1 MPSPLL
7 ESLFDE
13 SENRPLSVTEI
24 NSTVRADLERRYSS
38 VWLEGEI
45 TNFNAHQS
53 GHWYFSLSDE
63 KSQIKA
69 VCFRGSNSRIK
80 FKPTNGLQV
89 RVRGKLTV
97 YEPSGSYQIVVES
110 LEPSGEGALR
120 AMFEQI
126 EARLRG
132 EGLFE
137 PGLKRKI
144 PFLPQRVGVITSASG
159 AAFHDVVR
167 EMVRHSSSISVLLI
181 PALVQGEGAGADL
194 KRALDTAN
202 DYSRKAPQDKKLDV
216 IIIGRGGGS
225 MEDLWAFN
233 EEALARAIRASE
245 IPVISAVGH
254 DIDYT
259 IADYI
264 ADVRA
269 ATPTAAAQMVA
280 GREERIRTFLDQS
293 AGRMASSLSYTM
305 LGARHRLEMLSGS
318 AGLADFPTVVA
329 EKRAQVEGCVEDMV
343 SALSE
348 RISEARVRTDA
359 ARNAMS
365 PARLSADLNEKK
377 GRFAVVRERS
387 ANAMA
392 RALRSKVEKLAVRG
406 AALDALSPL
415 KVLNRG
421 YSIALDENGSVL
433 SSVDVVNVGSEVT
446 VRLADGRFNAKVS
459 DKEEF

>member
-1 MPSPLL
+1 MASPLL
-7 ESLFDE
+7 ESLFDQ

-38 VWLEGEI
+38 VWIEGEI

-53 GHWYFSLSDE
+53 GHWYFSLRDE

-69 VCFRGSNSRIK
+69 ACFRGTNNRIK
-80 FKPTNGLQV
+80 FKPMNGLQV

-97 YEPSGSYQIVVES
+97 YEPSGSYQIVVDS

-126 EARLRG
+126 EAKLRA

-144 PFLPQRVGVITSASG
+144 PFLPKRVGVITSASG

-167 EMVRHSSSISVLLI
+167 ELCRHSSTISVLLI

-194 KRALDTAN
+194 RKALQLAN
-202 DYSRKAPQDKKLDV
+202 EYSRNEPSENKLDV
-216 IIIGRGGGS
+216 LIIGRGGGS

-259 IADYI
+259 ISDYI

-280 GREERIRTFLDQS
+280 GREERVRNLLEQGV
-293 AGRMASSLSYTM
+293 GRMTSSVSYLMLS
-305 LGARHRLEMLSGS
+305 ARHRVEMLSS
-318 AGLADFPTVVA
+318 AAGLADFPEVLS
-329 EKRAQVEGCVEDMV
+329 EWRAQVEGCVHDLV
-343 SALSE
+343 SAVRE
-348 RISEARVRTDA
+348 KTAAGRVRVDA
-359 ARNAMS
+359 ARNEMS
-365 PARLSADLNEKK
+365 PARLSADLNDKK
-377 GRFAVVRERS
+377 GRFAVVNERVANGIARILRARREI
-387 ANAMA
+387 
-392 RALRSKVEKLAVRG
+392 LAVRG

-421 YSIALDENGSVL
+421 YSIALDGDGSVL
-433 SSVDVVNVGSEVT
+433 ASVDAVEVGRDVT
-446 VRLADGRFNAKVS
+446 VRLADGQFDAKVS
-459 DKEEF
+459 GKESF

>member
-1 MPSPLL
+1 MPSSLL

-24 NSTVRADLERRYSS
+24 NSTVRADLERRYAS
-38 VWLEGEI
+38 VWIEGEI

-53 GHWYFSLSDE
+53 GHWYFSLRDE

-69 VCFRGSNSRIK
+69 ACFRGANNKIK
-80 FKPTNGLQV
+80 FKPMNGLQV

-97 YEPSGSYQIVVES
+97 YEPNGSYQIVVES

-126 EARLRG
+126 EAKLRG

-137 PGLKRKI
+137 AELKRKI
-144 PFLPQRVGVITSASG
+144 PFLPKRVGVITSASG

-167 EMVRHSSSISVLLI
+167 ELYRHSSTISVLLI

-194 KRALDTAN
+194 KKALELAN
-202 DYSRKAPQDKKLDV
+202 EYSRRAPPEKKIDV
-216 IIIGRGGGS
+216 LIIGRGGGS

-233 EEALARAIRASE
+233 EEALARAIRSSE

-259 IADYI
+259 ISDYI

-280 GREERIRTFLDQS
+280 GREERVRNIVEQS
-293 AGRMASSLSYTM
+293 VGRMISSVSYLTLSV
-305 LGARHRLEMLSGS
+305 RHRLEILSGS
-318 AGLADFPTVVA
+318 AGLADFPAVMT
-329 EKRAQVEGCVEDMV
+329 ERRAQVEGCVEDMV
-343 SALSE
+343 AAL
-348 RISEARVRTDA
+348 RDMTSEARSRVDA
-359 ARNAMS
+359 ARSAMS
-365 PARLSADLNEKK
+365 PARLRADLNDKK
-377 GRFAVVRERS
+377 GRFAVVRERA
-387 ANAMA
+387 ANSMVKVL
-392 RALRSKVEKLAVRG
+392 RAKSETLAVRG

-421 YSIALDENGSVL
+421 YSIALDGEGGVIA
-433 SSVDVVNVGSEVT
+433 SVDAVNVGDDVK
-446 VRLADGRFNAKVS
+446 VRLADGHFSAKVS
-459 DKEEF
+459 GREGI